1 MTKRKGRFSYAL
13 PEEHAQP
20 AEASVTALTEVKS
33 LTEVLAQKPT
43 SLRVPLLLTDEAP
56 LPPRGAPPR
65 SREQGSAAHA
75 LKEPEAYA
83 LPPQRKGKRSE
94 ETLVKRTD
102 VPREQLNVRVRPELK
117 RAAAGLGGLRGMTL
131 GDVVEA
137 ALIEYL
143 KAARTDDL

>member
-13 PEEHAQP
+13 PEEPVQP
-20 AEASVTALTEVKS
+20 AGTEFTAMTEVQS
-33 LTEVLAQKPT
+33 LTEVLAQEPA
-43 SLRVPLLLTDEAP
+43 SLSVPPLPTDEAP
-56 LPPRGAPPR
+56 LLSRGAPPR
-65 SREQGSAAHA
+65 SREHGSAAHA
-75 LKEPEAYA
+75 LQEPEAYA
-83 LPPQRKGKRSE
+83 LPPQRKGKRSQ